1 MQGVWN
7 EVQRGCFSKM
17 IKGMAGE
24 YMVYVDGQPL
34 DLEASL
40 KVANHSPTGFM
51 WGYLGSGP
59 SQTALALLLHFGA
72 TKEEALAWYQDFK
85 RDVVAPLKDAATGQ
99 PLHEFEMVDSKVADW
114 LEARRIFARELER
127 GNT

>member
-1 MQGVWN
+1 
-7 EVQRGCFSKM
+7 M
-17 IKGMAGE
+17 IKGVAAD

-34 DLEASL
+34 DLQGSL

-72 TKEEALAWYQDFK
+72 TKEEALAWYHQFKQD
-85 RDVVAPLKDAATGQ
+85 VIAPLKDAQTGQ
-99 PLHEFEMVDSKVADW
+99 PLHEFEMDDSKVADW
-114 LEARRIFARELER
+114 LEARRIFSKELEMGYGTE
-127 GNT
+127 GNQGGE